1 MKQLSP
7 MNAAIRVR
15 LLVPGLVAF
24 LALPA
29 FAASTPPLDQQF
41 TQTVQ
46 PVIAKYCVGCHSGN
60 SPAAQ
65 FDLKPTTRL
74 APVVRDY
81 PRWELVLARLT
92 RE

>member
-1 MKQLSP
+1 
-7 MNAAIRVR
+7 MNAATRVR
-15 LLVPGLVAF
+15 RLVPGLVAF

-60 SPAAQ
+60 SAAAQ
-65 FDLKPTTRL
+65 FDLKSYDSL
-74 APVVRDY
+74 APCCATI
-81 PRWELVLARLT
+81 PAGNW
-92 RE
+92 